1 MAKNLISGQIL
12 APLALIWVP
21 KFFSRILP
29 LLDVRHCCKLKFYS
43 ISMKTNK
50 PNLRKWKKTSFGPDF
65 GTFDPN
71 SGCWFFF
78 FFFSKIWLRQSL
90 DIIVIYHYVQNQKK
104 LIFQSWVN
112 LVTDGQTDRRTDRQ
126 TDNGRKWF
134 HRVLSD

>member
-29 LLDVRHCCKLKFYS
+29 LLDVRHCCKLMFYS

-50 PNLRKWKKTSFGPDF
+50 PNLRKWKKLVLGQILAHLTQIRAAD
-65 GTFDPN
+65 
-71 SGCWFFF
+71 FFF

-90 DIIVIYHYVQNQKK
+90 DIIVSYHYVQNQKK